1 MRSKLF
7 RKYRPPP
14 KTVKPASPAKEPLPP
29 RIASILSNSQFTRPK
44 SIGIPSSSSKIENNE
59 ESDSSSS
66 DEDCLVN
73 PADLDFSQIAASVA
87 NENKDGAPM
96 FDCNAG
102 MRLSESEEENEEE
115 EEEENDEETP
125 LPDTQKKTVNPIISK
140 INKKSSNEV
149 RDFSDLQTF
158 HKNLESAKKHL
169 SKLCEDQKKT
179 DTKSTNSNSND
190 NDTDVTKL
198 LSLGEGIPQT
208 SASQNNRKRKKH
220 QRDSDDSDWENVSG
234 KRIANKI

>member
-1 MRSKLF
+1 MRAKLF

-14 KTVKPASPAKEPLPP
+14 KTVKPTSPSKEPLPP
-29 RIASILSNSQFTRPK
+29 RIVSILSNSQFTKPK
-44 SIGIPSSSSKIENNE
+44 AIGSSSSSSIARNNV

-66 DEDCLVN
+66 DEDGLVN
-73 PADLDFSQIAASVA
+73 PADLDFSQIAASA
-87 NENKDGAPM
+87 AIANKDVVPV

-102 MRLSESEEENEEE
+102 VKLSDSDEENEEDEGE
-115 EEEENDEETP
+115 EIKDEESP
-125 LPDTQKKTVNPIISK
+125 LPDTQNKIVNPIISK

-169 SKLCEDQKKT
+169 TKLCEDQKKSS
-179 DTKSTNSNSND
+179 DKSTNSND
-190 NDTDVTKL
+190 DDTDVTKL

-208 SASQNNRKRKKH
+208 SDSQSKRKRKKH

-234 KRIANKI
+234 KRSAIKLN